1 MDVAWHFLVGRRHQR
16 FRRAVSAS
24 LDFAIE
30 HEAWNVYMLEDGTRI
45 KMRVI
50 LTRVSRDGV
59 DENGNP
65 RLKLDNGVITQVE
78 SPQPERT

>member
-1 MDVAWHFLVGRRHQR
+1 M
-16 FRRAVSAS
+16 SAS

-65 RLKLDNGVITQVE
+65 RLKFDNAIVTQIE
-78 SPQPERT
+78 LPQPERT

>member
-1 MDVAWHFLVGRRHQR
+1 M
-16 FRRAVSAS
+16 SAA

-45 KMRVI
+45 RMRVI
-50 LTRVSRDGV
+50 LTRASRDGV

-65 RLKLDNGVITQVE
+65 RFKMDHAVLTQVE